1 MKNGFTLVEMV
12 VASVLLLLAVGALLF
27 GFVQSQRATK
37 TAQKERSAL
46 RIARNQIERL
56 QVSNYYLVKSYTNV
70 QDGYRVEVSVW
81 SNRFM
86 TNPLGVSAVKDIN
99 VIVRWSPPKSSRTS
113 AVALSASV
121 SEELHQ

>member
-1 MKNGFTLVEMV
+1 MKKGFTLVEMI
-12 VASVLLLLAVGALLF
+12 VASVLLLMALSALLF

-37 TAQKERSAL
+37 TAQSERTAL

-56 QVSNYYLVKSYTNV
+56 QVSNYYLVKSYTNI

-86 TNPLGVSAVKDIN
+86 TNPFGVSVVKDIN
-99 VIVRWSPPKSSRTS
+99 VTVKWVPPKSAITS
-113 AVALSASV
+113 SVMLSASV